1 MAHSIEKYSS
11 ETRGIRIDIGRA
23 LGYGFCILSG
33 RKGSKK
39 LAFWDCKDPPPEAF
53 EIRKRNQYIQISSC
67 LPKETEIG
75 SWTNKTLTF
84 GINKN
89 WKKISPCSMESKRKE
104 K

>member
-1 MAHSIEKYSS
+1 MDFVYFLGGKGPRNWHSGTAK
-11 ETRGIRIDIGRA
+11 T
-23 LGYGFCILSG
+23 
-33 RKGSKK
+33 
-39 LAFWDCKDPPPEAF
+39 PPPEAF